1 MNEEIKCFN
10 VLSFKNQVTT
20 TSIEYLPCNLRKTKL
35 TVQWIYTLF
44 IQLHTESCMDFVP
57 RNIVNHKD
65 IANFNLFANLDFL
78 ATGWP
83 LSITATENVDKA

>member
-10 VLSFKNQVTT
+10 VLSFKHKVTT

-35 TVQWIYTLF
+35 TVQWIYILF

-57 RNIVNHKD
+57 RNI
-65 IANFNLFANLDFL
+65 ANFNLFADLDFL
-78 ATGWP
+78 GTGWP
-83 LSITATENVDKA
+83 LSITAPENVDKA